1 MQCAEIYGHVE
12 LLQGCDCV
20 DAATGLRDNITV
32 AAPRSGV
39 ANIYFSVPAFVV
51 LFRESLLDFQQV
63 CWVAHFVC
71 FAIGKSTIWGL
82 FLLGSEPSQANP
94 RFGGGHCPCYHLAVL
109 AEDEARRNVGGGLVL
124 QIPPGG
130 FWCKKSCRVLWMS
143 NFSVTKF
150 LGPHHRLLQRG
161 FIPIF
166 NHTGVT
172 DFEDH
177 SFMDQPSSKKGSFG
191 GFDDF
196 WMALACSPKNGMMIP
211 K

>member
-1 MQCAEIYGHVE
+1 M
-12 LLQGCDCV
+12 
-20 DAATGLRDNITV
+20 
-32 AAPRSGV
+32 
-39 ANIYFSVPAFVV
+39 F
-51 LFRESLLDFQQV
+51 
-63 CWVAHFVC
+63 
-71 FAIGKSTIWGL
+71 L

-166 NHTGVT
+166 YHTGVT

-177 SFMDQPSSKKGSFG
+177 SFMDQPSSKKGSVG
-191 GFDDF
+191 GLDDF
-196 WMALACSPKNGMMIP
+196 
-211 K
+211 